1 MNATRLLRLDDVE
14 ELTGLL
20 QQNREFLAPWDPL
33 REDSYFTVAKQKD
46 LAEAALEAHATGNR
60 VPLVI
65 LNTAGELAGCLNING
80 IVRGALESAV
90 LGYWVGERHNG
101 NGLATAA
108 VAEAVEIATMDLGLH
123 RLQAE
128 TPVHNAG
135 SQRVLEKNGFTRYGL
150 APQYLNIAGR
160 WQDHVMFQRLLG
172 S

>member
-1 MNATRLLRLDDVE
+1 MNATRLLRLDDAE

-20 QQNREFLAPWDPL
+20 QQNRQFMAPWDPL

-46 LAEAALEAHATGNR
+46 LAEAALEAYATGNR

-65 LNTAGELAGCLNING
+65 LNLEGELAGCLNING
-80 IVRGALESAV
+80 IVRGALESAA
-90 LGYWVGERHNG
+90 LGYWVGDRHNG

-108 VAEAVEIATMDLGLH
+108 VAEAVEIATTELGLH

-128 TPVHNAG
+128 TLSHNVR
-135 SQRVLEKNGFTRYGL
+135 SRRVLEKNDFVQYGL